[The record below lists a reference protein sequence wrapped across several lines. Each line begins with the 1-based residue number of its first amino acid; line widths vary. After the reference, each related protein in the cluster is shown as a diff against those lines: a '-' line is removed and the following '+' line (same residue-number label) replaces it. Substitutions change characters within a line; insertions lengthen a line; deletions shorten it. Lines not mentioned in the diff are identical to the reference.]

1 MDKLF
6 GQGADGQGGS
16 LVSMLLMFGLMFA
29 VLYFIMIRPQQK
41 QQKKHQQL
49 IGSLK
54 KGDEVIL
61 SSGIVGRIYSVEDRF
76 ITLEIGDK
84 TKMKVVRQAVQALT
98 GSSSAMAATAE
109 ENKS

>member
-1 MDKLF
+1 MDQIF
-6 GQGADGQGGS
+6 GKGAEGQGGG

-41 QQKKHQQL
+41 QAKRHQEL
-49 IGSLK
+49 LASLK

-61 SSGIVGRIYSVEDRF
+61 SSGIVGRIFSVEDRF
-76 ITLEIGDK
+76 VTLEIGDK

-98 GSSSAMAATAE
+98 GSSSALASGTE
-109 ENKS
+109 ENK

>member
-1 MDKLF
+1 MDQIF
-6 GQGADGQGGS
+6 GQGADGQGNS

-29 VLYFIMIRPQQK
+29 VLYFILIRPQQK
-41 QQKKHQQL
+41 QQKRHQEL
-49 IGSLK
+49 IASLK
-54 KGDEVIL
+54 KGDEVVL
-61 SSGIVGRIYSVEDRF
+61 SSGIVGRIFSVEDRF

-98 GSSSAMAATAE
+98 GSSSAMAATSE